1 MERWEWEKSALW
13 CSTSLRNIPLYKRA
27 ILVGKTWQN
36 HHKPWD
42 LCVPHLQI
50 ELRFPPPPA
59 ARERFSATT
68 NPPKTHQIHWF
79 QPAFCVLG
87 VLGMLKTLIST
98 CILLRLSFFS
108 VQNPSFLHQKHAKS
122 SRYCHLVWKTYRWR
136 LLRLAVLS
144 ATLWIMLNKS
154 QVHISICSKQINR

>member
-98 CILLRLSFFS
+98 CILLRLSFF
-108 VQNPSFLHQKHAKS
+108 QYKILPFCN
-122 SRYCHLVWKTYRWR
+122 RN
-136 LLRLAVLS
+136 
-144 ATLWIMLNKS
+144 MLN
-154 QVHISICSKQINR
+154 QVDTATWFGRLIDEDSWDWLFSAQLFESC